1 MRNHGCLSVTL
12 PRAFYLMLL
21 ALLLFSAQTVSATDN
36 PGVKDE
42 TANAL
47 KTLIAGKH
55 NPLLSSPDFSPLA
68 DQLAALYRQTG
79 YQLLWLP
86 PGRNR
91 TAVEQGLAM
100 IAQAAGDGLDP
111 RYYDAEPL
119 RKNLA
124 QADSI
129 PAGAVQQQ
137 AEFDTAFSIAFLRY
151 ANDLHFGRVSPQQL
165 DDPHTFGK
173 NRTLDIPAL
182 LAQAI
187 EHQTLNKLPEQ
198 LRPKFKQYRQLQN
211 VLAAYRKLPKEA
223 NREALL
229 FSTSLHP
236 FETHPQMA
244 LLRQRLIQAG
254 AMSPQ
259 SLAEDTL
266 YSEALQQGVKNF
278 QQQNG
283 LLADGIIG
291 TETAAKLNET
301 VQQKILQIELALER
315 LRWLPDDIDGPLI
328 IVNIPAFQLWAFNDN
343 DDSEPL
349 TLKVIVGKA
358 LQNQTPVLF
367 EKMRYLE
374 FMPYWNI
381 PQSILDKEILP
392 KLYEDIGYLESQD
405 IELVERSENDAD
417 SWDSVF
423 EDLKSGRVRARQRP
437 GKNNPLGK
445 VKFVFPNKEDV
456 YLHDTSSP
464 RLFERSRRDFSHG
477 CVRVAQADK
486 LAEFVLKNQP
496 DSAWNNEDILQ
507 AMSDSKTRRVPL
519 KNPIPVLFI
528 YSTSFVDQQGQVHFY
543 RDIYQQDPVL
553 LKALDKNLDQSG
565 QNLLSAKTQG

>member
-1 MRNHGCLSVTL
+1 MQNHGRQSGTI

-21 ALLLFSAQTVSATDN
+21 ALLLFSAQTESATDN
-36 PGVKDE
+36 AGAKDA
-42 TANAL
+42 TADAL
-47 KTLIAGKH
+47 KTLIAGKR

-68 DQLAALYRQTG
+68 EQLASLYRQTG

-86 PGRNR
+86 PNRNH
-91 TAVEQGLAM
+91 TAVEQGLTM
-100 IAQAAGDGLDP
+100 IAQAFADGLDP
-111 RYYDAEPL
+111 RYYDAELL
-119 RKNLA
+119 RKNLTLA
-124 QADSI
+124 GSI
-129 PAGAVQQQ
+129 ATGAVQEL

-165 DDPHTFGK
+165 DYPQTFGK

-182 LAQAI
+182 LAQAL
-187 EHQTLNKLPEQ
+187 EHQTLNKLPDQ

-229 FSTSLHP
+229 FNASLHP
-236 FETHPQMA
+236 FETHPQMP

-259 SLAEDTL
+259 SLAEDTI

-278 QQQNG
+278 QLQNG

-301 VQQKILQIELALER
+301 LQQKILQIELALER

-328 IVNIPAFQLWAFNDN
+328 IVNIPAFQLWAFNDY

-349 TLKVIVGKA
+349 NLKVIVGKA
-358 LQNQTPVLF
+358 LQNPTPVLF

-405 IELVERSENDAD
+405 IELVERNESDAD

-423 EDLKSGRVRARQRP
+423 EDLKSGRVRVRQRP

-496 DSAWNNEDILQ
+496 DSDWNNENILQ
-507 AMSDSKTRRVPL
+507 AMSDSKTRRVSL

-543 RDIYQQDPVL
+543 RDIYQQDQLL

-565 QNLLSAKTQG
+565 QNILSVKSQG